1 MKELPQ
7 GFGSFKGEITFS
19 PSDHITP
26 QLVIKGLPP
35 TIKRLDQFLFSKG
48 VVALRESGDC
58 RGKKVLNEVLRVD
71 LPKVLMKEHAQG
83 FGSFKGEITFSP
95 SDHKTPQLVIT
106 GKPPIIK
113 CLDKFLFSKC
123 IVALRETGERS
134 GTEDLRIDLP

>member
-26 QLVIKGLPP
+26 QLVINGLPP

-48 VVALRESGDC
+48 VVALRETGER
-58 RGKKVLNEVLRVD
+58 RGTEDLRID
-71 LPKVLMKEHAQG
+71 LPKVLMKENAQG

-123 IVALRETGERS
+123 IVALRETGERR